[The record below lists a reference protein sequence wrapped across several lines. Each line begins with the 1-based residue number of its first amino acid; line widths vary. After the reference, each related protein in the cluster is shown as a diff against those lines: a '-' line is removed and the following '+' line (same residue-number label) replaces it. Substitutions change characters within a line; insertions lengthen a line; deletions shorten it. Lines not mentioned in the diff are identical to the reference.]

1 MAHECS
7 PRQPSQNRELQRHL
21 PRAAGQLTS
30 TRQWCEYQLQLQASD
45 VFSGEAP
52 PHVPLIFFDLLRRQ
66 RDAQVAPQTSDALE
80 GDLPPCFITESGGMV
95 QNLLLFLSR

>member
-1 MAHECS
+1 MNAFAGSRRRIESYSGIC
-7 PRQPSQNRELQRHL
+7 REPLVR
-21 PRAAGQLTS
+21 GQVPDNGVS
-30 TRQWCEYQLQLQASD
+30 INYNLQASD